1 MVVDF
6 GKALFNNPE
15 SNQSAT
21 VATAAAAAT
30 AAGAHVH
37 AHVGAGASASASATR
52 QSKGGKYGAK
62 AASISG
68 ASFGL
73 SDSALL
79 CYCRCHHLLLFLA
92 DAMPGLK
99 TYASQH
105 VERFVTDPTARRK
118 YTTPNLGEFI
128 LYVLLA
134 ERGFDDHFQVLYGT
148 RTFL

>member
-6 GKALFNNPE
+6 GKALFNSPE
-15 SNQSAT
+15 PNQ
-21 VATAAAAAT
+21 TAATSAAVAAT
-30 AAGAHVH
+30 ASAAGAGARTH
-37 AHVGAGASASASATR
+37 AGASANR
-52 QSKGGKYGAK
+52 QGKGSKYGAR

-99 TYASQH
+99 SYASQH

-134 ERGFDDHFQVLYGT
+134 ERGFDDHFRVRLID
-148 RTFL
+148 